1 MKSLIIV
8 LCLAVCG
15 FALAFTEMTGNV
27 SAAGTQYDVEISF
40 NCAKITDSNCQRE
53 KSGTWTLGANESPLE
68 VRFASGNG
76 VDKHDGGKTL
86 MGQVKFDQK
95 AGMLAL
101 KAERINGN
109 NFAVYT
115 KKGNENWKKDGD
127 WVIGGRNNHAVI
139 KADAKSTDGGKT
151 LIGMITYAGE
161 GPVHFKA
168 TRR

>member
-8 LCLAVCG
+8 LCLAA
-15 FALAFTEMTGNV
+15 FAFTFTGLTNSV
-27 SAAGTQYDVEISF
+27 AAVGTQYDVKLAF
-40 NCAKITDSNCQRE
+40 GCDKITDSNCTWE
-53 KSGTWTLGANESPLE
+53 DSGSWTLGANESPIE

-86 MGQVKFDQK
+86 MGQVKFTQK
-95 AGMLAL
+95 AGMLGLRAV
-101 KAERINGN
+101 RVNGN
-109 NFAVYT
+109 TFSVQT
-115 KKGNENWKKDGD
+115 KRGNDDWVKDGD

-139 KADAKSTDGGKT
+139 KADAKSNDGGKT

-168 TRR
+168 TRK